1 MKIFRS
7 AILKLSLKLSF
18 MGAIDHVNLNIFTV
32 ALFIECQMTHFIVL
46 TVQCFYLRRNKG
58 PSVLLSTR
66 VKRVSITFH
75 ENERL
80 NLGNQFEKI
89 LDRYIQWQK
98 LRKNLL
104 FWQFCVSF
112 HFPLLTMLRNNEQNL
127 HQAMLSVCNII

>member
-66 VKRVSITFH
+66 VKRVSIAFH

-89 LDRYIQWQK
+89 LDRYIQ
-98 LRKNLL
+98 
-104 FWQFCVSF
+104 
-112 HFPLLTMLRNNEQNL
+112 
-127 HQAMLSVCNII
+127 